1 MVKMATGKKIEKLDR
16 ADYEDYDITLI
27 RISDIQS
34 VYTDVTNDYY
44 VLIQQSSKGDNHS
57 IFHSFPFGKRDGYN
71 LFSFMS
77 NICNKINEARK
88 KIGDDFLLIL
98 KHRDSPKSYKAV
110 YLLSEV
116 EFVVE

>member
-1 MVKMATGKKIEKLDR
+1 
-16 ADYEDYDITLI
+16 
-27 RISDIQS
+27 
-34 VYTDVTNDYY
+34 
-44 VLIQQSSKGDNHS
+44 
-57 IFHSFPFGKRDGYN
+57 
-71 LFSFMS
+71 MS

>member
-1 MVKMATGKKIEKLDR
+1 MATGKKIKTLDR

-34 VYTDVTNDYY
+34 VYTELANDYH
-44 VLIQQSSKGDNHS
+44 VLIQQSSKDNNQS
-57 IFHSFPFGKRDGYN
+57 IIHSFPFRTDERYH

-77 NICNKINEARK
+77 NICNKINEVRK
-88 KIGDDFLLIL
+88 KIEDDYLLIL
-98 KHRDSPKSYKAV
+98 IHRDSPRSYKYV

-116 EFVVE
+116 MLVP